1 MWLYISL
8 GFVAAFVLGV
18 FVNPF
23 AGILAV
29 LAFLLF
35 AERESR
41 IEMVAG
47 ALLGLAAGFGFHMV
61 VGSMAGAAALRLGP

>member
-1 MWLYISL
+1 MWLYIGL

-23 AGILAV
+23 AGVLAV

-35 AERESR
+35 GEPDNRAE
-41 IEMVAG
+41 MTAG
-47 ALLGLAAGFGFHMV
+47 ALLGMAAAFGYHMA
-61 VGSMAGAAALRLGP
+61 VGSLAGAAAPRLGP

>member
-8 GFVAAFVLGV
+8 GFVAAFVLGI
-18 FVNPF
+18 FVHPF

-35 AERESR
+35 AEPESR
-41 IEMVAG
+41 AEMVAG
-47 ALLGLAAGFGFHMV
+47 ALLGMAAGLGYHMV
-61 VGSMAGAAALRLGP
+61 VGSMAGAAAPRFGP